1 MSARTARRRRKQMAM
16 NYAHL
21 GNARGRPKYNFNR
34 GLRSVADSI
43 AAARAAAA
51 REAKARAKK

>member
-1 MSARTARRRRKQMAM
+1 MAM

-21 GNARGRPKYNFNR
+21 GNAMGRPKYNFNR
-34 GLRSVADSI
+34 GLRSVAESI